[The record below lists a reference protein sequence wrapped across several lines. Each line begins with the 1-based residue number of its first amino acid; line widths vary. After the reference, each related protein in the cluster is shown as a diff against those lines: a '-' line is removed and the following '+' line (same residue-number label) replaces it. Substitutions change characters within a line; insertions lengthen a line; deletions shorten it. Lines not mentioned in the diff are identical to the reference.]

1 MKVLDLF
8 SGIGGFSLGL
18 EAAGMETVAFC
29 EKDAFCRKVLAQH
42 WPNMPIHEDIRDLDG
57 QSYRGTVDVV
67 CGGFPCQPFSVAGLR
82 QGKDDDRH
90 LWPEMLRVIRECQPR
105 WVIGENVSGFIRMAL
120 DDVCA
125 DLEREGY
132 EVRTFVL
139 PACAVDA
146 RHRRDRVWIVGYT
159 GSENRRR
166 DTDGRRSQG
175 VEVGGL
181 LLEEAGRLEV
191 SDSVDRSSA
200 DVAHPD
206 ELGLEEHGHREPTQ
220 PVKAGQRSRSVAHTN
235 SQREL
240 QREGSQPEIGRWSG
254 NGSEEGRNVPDPH
267 DQGLQ
272 RRQES
277 RDTRSQG
284 QTTNQ
289 QPPRLGEFASGG
301 DWPLEPALPR
311 MAHGVPNRVDRVKTL
326 GNSVVPRLVEVIGKI
341 VVSLDES
348 YGTLDETRQTDN

>member
-18 EAAGMETVAFC
+18 EGAGMETVAFC
-29 EKDAFCRKVLAQH
+29 EKDSFCRKVLAQH
-42 WPNMPIHEDIRDLDG
+42 WPNVPIHEDIRGLDG
-57 QSYRGTVDVV
+57 RLYRGTVDVV

-159 GSENRRR
+159 SSEYRRR

-175 VEVGGL
+175 LEVGGL

-191 SDSVDRSSA
+191 PDSVDRSSA

-206 ELGLEEHGHREPTQ
+206 ELRLEKHGHREPTQ
-220 PVKAGQRSRSVAHTN
+220 SVKAGQRPRTVAHPD
-235 SQREL
+235 SEREL
-240 QREGSQPEIGRWSG
+240 QREGSQPEVGGWSG
-254 NGSEEGRNVPDPH
+254 NGSEEGRTVPDTH

-272 RRQES
+272 GRQES
-277 RDTRSQG
+277 RDPRGQG
-284 QTTNQ
+284 QTTDQ
-289 QPPRLGEFASGG
+289 QPPRLGEFSSGG
-301 DWPLEPALPR
+301 DWPPESTLPR
-311 MAHGVPNRVDRVKTL
+311 MAHGVPHRVDRVKTL

-348 YGTLDETRQTDN
+348 YGTLDETQQTDN

>member
-1 MKVLDLF
+1 MRVLDLF

-29 EKDAFCRKVLAQH
+29 EKDSFCRKVLAQH
-42 WPNMPIHEDIRDLDG
+42 WPNVPIHEDIRDLDG

-82 QGKDDDRH
+82 QVKDDDRH

-132 EVRTFVL
+132 EVRTFIL

-146 RHRRDRVWIVGYT
+146 HHRRDRVWIV
-159 GSENRRR
+159 
-166 DTDGRRSQG
+166 
-175 VEVGGL
+175 
-181 LLEEAGRLEV
+181 
-191 SDSVDRSSA
+191 
-200 DVAHPD
+200 AHSD

-220 PVKAGQRSRSVAHTN
+220 PVKADQRPRSVAHTD

-272 RRQES
+272 GRQES
-277 RDTRSQG
+277 RDTRGQG
-284 QTTNQ
+284 QTTDQ
-289 QPPRLGEFASGG
+289 QPPRLGEFSSGR
-301 DWPLEPALPR
+301 DWPPEPDPLRR
-311 MAHGVPNRVDRVKTL
+311 MAHGVPNRVDRIKAL

-348 YGTLDETRQTDN
+348 YGTLYEQTEN

>member
-1 MKVLDLF
+1 MRVLDLF

-29 EKDAFCRKVLAQH
+29 EKDSFCRKVLTQH
-42 WPNMPIHEDIRDLDG
+42 WPNVPIHEDIRDLDG
-57 QSYRGTVDVV
+57 QIYRGTVDVV

-146 RHRRDRVWIVGYT
+146 HHRRDRVWIV
-159 GSENRRR
+159 
-166 DTDGRRSQG
+166 
-175 VEVGGL
+175 
-181 LLEEAGRLEV
+181 
-191 SDSVDRSSA
+191 
-200 DVAHPD
+200 AHSD
-206 ELGLEEHGHREPTQ
+206 ELGLEEHGHRESTPSVQ
-220 PVKAGQRSRSVAHTN
+220 AGQRPRSVAH
-235 SQREL
+235 
-240 QREGSQPEIGRWSG
+240 PY
-254 NGSEEGRNVPDPH
+254 

-272 RRQES
+272 GREES
-277 RDTRSQG
+277 RDTRGQG
-284 QTTNQ
+284 QTAHEQ
-289 QPPRLGEFASGG
+289 SPRLGEFASGG
-301 DWPLEPALPR
+301 DWPPEPDPLCR
-311 MAHGVPNRVDRVKTL
+311 MAHGVPNRVDRIKAL

-341 VVSLDES
+341 VVSLDKS
-348 YGTLDETRQTDN
+348 YGTLDES

>member
-1 MKVLDLF
+1 MRVLDLF

-18 EAAGMETVAFC
+18 ESAGMETVAFC
-29 EKDAFCRKVLAQH
+29 EKDSFCRKVLTQH
-42 WPNMPIHEDIRDLDG
+42 WPNVPIHEDIRDLDG
-57 QSYRGTVDVV
+57 RIYRGTVDVV

-90 LWPEMLRVIRECQPR
+90 LWPEMLRVIRESQPR

-159 GSENRRR
+159 SSEYRRR

-175 VEVGGL
+175 VEVGGH

-206 ELGLEEHGHREPTQ
+206 ELRLEEHGHGESTQ
-220 PVKAGQRSRSVAHTN
+220 SVKAGQRPRPVAHPD
-235 SQREL
+235 SEREL
-240 QREGSQPEIGRWSG
+240 QRERSQPEIGGRSS
-254 NGSEEGRNVPDPH
+254 NGSEEGRTVPDTY

-272 RRQES
+272 GRQES
-277 RDTRSQG
+277 RDTRGEG
-284 QTTNQ
+284 QTAHQ
-289 QPPRLGEFASGG
+289 QPPRLGEFGSGG
-301 DWPLEPALPR
+301 DWPPEPTLPR
-311 MAHGVPNRVDRVKTL
+311 MAHGVPHRVDRVKTL

-348 YGTLDETRQTDN
+348 YGTLYEE

>member
-18 EAAGMETVAFC
+18 EGAGMETVAFC
-29 EKDAFCRKVLAQH
+29 EKDSFCRKVLAQH
-42 WPNMPIHEDIRDLDG
+42 WPNVPIHEDIRDLDG
-57 QSYRGTVDVV
+57 QSYWGTVDVV

-132 EVRTFVL
+132 EVRTVVL

-159 GSENRRR
+159 GSEYRRR

-200 DVAHPD
+200 DVAHTD
-206 ELGLEEHGHREPTQ
+206 SE
-220 PVKAGQRSRSVAHTN
+220 
-235 SQREL
+235 REL
-240 QREGSQPEIGRWSG
+240 QREGSQPEIGRWSV
-254 NGSEEGRNVPDPH
+254 NGSEEGRTVPDTH
-267 DQGLQ
+267 HQGLQ
-272 RRQES
+272 GRQES
-277 RDTRSQG
+277 RDTRGQG
-284 QTTNQ
+284 QTTDQ
-289 QPPRLGEFASGG
+289 QPPRLGEFSSGG

-311 MAHGVPNRVDRVKTL
+311 MAHGVPHRVDRVKTL

-341 VVSLDES
+341 VVSLDKS
-348 YGTLDETRQTDN
+348 YGTLYEQIEN

>member
-1 MKVLDLF
+1 MVMRVLDLF

-29 EKDAFCRKVLAQH
+29 EKDSFCRKVLAQH
-42 WPNMPIHEDIRDLDG
+42 WPNVPIHEDIRDLDG

-120 DDVCA
+120 DDVCV

-132 EVRTFVL
+132 EVRTFIL

-146 RHRRDRVWIVGYT
+146 HHRRDRVWIV
-159 GSENRRR
+159 
-166 DTDGRRSQG
+166 
-175 VEVGGL
+175 
-181 LLEEAGRLEV
+181 
-191 SDSVDRSSA
+191 
-200 DVAHPD
+200 AHSD
-206 ELGLEEHGHREPTQ
+206 ELRLEEHGHCEPTPFVQ
-220 PVKAGQRSRSVAHTN
+220 AGQRPRPVAHTD

-240 QREGSQPEIGRWSG
+240 QREGSQSEIGRWSG
-254 NGSEEGRNVPDPH
+254 DGSEEGRNVPDPY

-272 RRQES
+272 GRQES
-277 RDTRSQG
+277 RDTRGQG
-284 QTTNQ
+284 QTTDQ
-289 QPPRLGEFASGG
+289 QPPRLGEFSSGR
-301 DWPLEPALPR
+301 DWPPEPDPLRR
-311 MAHGVPNRVDRVKTL
+311 MAHGVPNRVDRIKAL

-348 YGTLDETRQTDN
+348 YGTLDEE

>member
-1 MKVLDLF
+1 MRVLDLF

-29 EKDAFCRKVLAQH
+29 EKDSFCRKVLAQH
-42 WPNMPIHEDIRDLDG
+42 WPNVPIHEDIRDLDG
-57 QSYRGTVDVV
+57 QSYWGTVDVV

-82 QGKDDDRH
+82 QGQDDDRH

-146 RHRRDRVWIVGYT
+146 RHRRDRVWIV
-159 GSENRRR
+159 
-166 DTDGRRSQG
+166 
-175 VEVGGL
+175 
-181 LLEEAGRLEV
+181 
-191 SDSVDRSSA
+191 
-200 DVAHPD
+200 AHSD
-206 ELGLEEHGHREPTQ
+206 ELGLEKHGHREPTPSVQ
-220 PVKAGQRSRSVAHTN
+220 AGQRPRPVAH
-235 SQREL
+235 
-240 QREGSQPEIGRWSG
+240 
-254 NGSEEGRNVPDPH
+254 PH

-272 RRQES
+272 GRQES
-277 RDTRSQG
+277 RDPRGQG
-284 QTTNQ
+284 QTTDQ
-289 QPPRLGEFASGG
+289 QPPRLGEFSSGG
-301 DWPLEPALPR
+301 DWPPESTLPR
-311 MAHGVPNRVDRVKTL
+311 MAHGVPHRVDRVKTL

-348 YGTLDETRQTDN
+348 YGTLD

>member
-1 MKVLDLF
+1 MMRVLDLF

-29 EKDAFCRKVLAQH
+29 EKDSFCRKVLAQH
-42 WPNMPIHEDIRDLDG
+42 WPNVPIHEDIRNLDG
-57 QSYRGTVDVV
+57 QSFRGTVDVV

-82 QGKDDDRH
+82 QGKDDHRH

-132 EVRTFVL
+132 EVRTFIL

-146 RHRRDRVWIVGYT
+146 HHRRDRVWIV
-159 GSENRRR
+159 
-166 DTDGRRSQG
+166 
-175 VEVGGL
+175 
-181 LLEEAGRLEV
+181 AH
-191 SDSVDRSSA
+191 SDK
-200 DVAHPD
+200 
-206 ELGLEEHGHREPTQ
+206 LGLEEHGHREPTQ
-220 PVKAGQRSRSVAHTN
+220 PVKAGQRPRPVAHTN

-272 RRQES
+272 GRQES
-277 RDTRSQG
+277 RDTRGQG
-284 QTTNQ
+284 QTTDQ
-289 QPPRLGEFASGG
+289 QPPRLGEFSSGR
-301 DWPLEPALPR
+301 DWPPEPDPLRR
-311 MAHGVPNRVDRVKTL
+311 MAHGVPNRVDRIKAL

-348 YGTLDETRQTDN
+348 YGTLDEQTEN

>member
-18 EAAGMETVAFC
+18 EGAGMETVAFC
-29 EKDAFCRKVLAQH
+29 EKDSFCRKVLAQH
-42 WPNMPIHEDIRDLDG
+42 WPNVPIHEDIRDLDG

-159 GSENRRR
+159 SSEYRRR

-175 VEVGGL
+175 LEVGGH

-191 SDSVDRSSA
+191 PDSVDRSSA

-206 ELGLEEHGHREPTQ
+206 ELRLEEHGHREPTQ
-220 PVKAGQRSRSVAHTN
+220 PVKAGQRPHLVAHPD
-235 SQREL
+235 SEREL
-240 QREGSQPEIGRWSG
+240 QREGSQPEVGGWSS
-254 NGSEEGRNVPDPH
+254 NGSEEGRTVPDTD

-272 RRQES
+272 GRQES
-277 RDTRSQG
+277 RDPRGQG
-284 QTTNQ
+284 QTTDQ
-289 QPPRLGEFASGG
+289 QPPRLGEFSSGG
-301 DWPLEPALPR
+301 DWPPESTLPR
-311 MAHGVPNRVDRVKTL
+311 MAHGVPHRVDRVKTL

-348 YGTLDETRQTDN
+348 YGTLDETQQTDN